1 MEVKAPLTA
10 ILAREKLKERRARVR
25 QDVIDEEMA
34 DIERAIEQLRDEIH
48 TAFTL
53 FDGKLR
59 VRPTQEEL
67 DYYIEHFQSLG
78 YDILDITP
86 EDSFYSSDPQYI
98 ISWSGKVSK
107 NSPKLVPTRSE
118 SEKRRASMED
128 EWEKKSAELIAEVFG
143 ENG

>member
-10 ILAREKLKERRARVR
+10 ILAREKLKARRARVR
-25 QDVIDEEMA
+25 QEVIDEEMA
-34 DIERAIEQLRDEIH
+34 DIEKAIEQLRDEIH
-48 TAFTL
+48 TDFTL
-53 FDGKLR
+53 FDGKLQ
-59 VRPTQEEL
+59 VRPSPTDLE
-67 DYYIEHFQSLG
+67 YYIEHFQSLG
-78 YDILDITP
+78 YDILDITR
-86 EDSFYSSDPQYI
+86 EDSSYGGRNYV

-128 EWEKKSAELIAEVFG
+128 EWEKKSSELIAEVFG